1 MIRQLFHKTR
11 TLAAERSPLVFQP
24 LPQAVP
30 DRAAGWRP
38 LTLLSTNLWH
48 DWPRYRDQEERLER
62 LAGLIEREQV
72 DIAMLQEV
80 TRRPAL
86 RVDEWL
92 SRRLG
97 MAYVYSQ
104 ANGHES
110 AIGFEEGI
118 AIFSR
123 FPLARPR
130 RRQLDRKAR
139 RFVRRLAVGVDVTTS
154 TGPLSVFSVHL
165 GLLPHHNSQQFRNLQ
180 AWVTAVAGSQPAIIG
195 GDFNAHEDSPQIEQA
210 RGRWLDT
217 FRHLNP
223 RGDAAT
229 HELRWPWG
237 RPLRR
242 KRLDYLFLQPG
253 AETWRVL
260 EVRHLH
266 PPDGPHSDH
275 QAVLARLAKPADPA
289 VSSR

>member
-11 TLAAERSPLVFQP
+11 ALTTERAPLVFQP
-24 LPQAVP
+24 LPQDAPVH
-30 DRAAGWRP
+30 AADLRP

-62 LAGLIEREQV
+62 LARLIEREQV
-72 DIAMLQEV
+72 DIALLQEV

-123 FPLARPR
+123 YPLARPQ
-130 RRQLDRKAR
+130 RRQLDKRAR
-139 RFVRRLAVGVDVTTS
+139 RFVRRLAVGVDVATDA
-154 TGPLSVFSVHL
+154 GPLAVFSVHL
-165 GLLPHHNSQQFRNLQ
+165 GLLPHHNAQQFASLQ
-180 AWVTAVAGSQPAIIG
+180 SWVTAVAGGQSAIIG
-195 GDFNAHEDSPQIEQA
+195 GDFNAPETSTQIAQA
-210 RGRWLDT
+210 RGHWLDT

-223 RGDAAT
+223 HSDGAT

-242 KRLDYLFLQPG
+242 KRLDYLFLQAGRQP
-253 AETWRVL
+253 WRVL

-275 QAVLARLAKPADPA
+275 HAVLARLSKPTVA
-289 VSSR
+289 RT